1 LVDDGTRVGVHG
13 LAPGTP
19 VKTSPIPYT
28 APRNSFYR
36 HVDARVASAHG
47 RCWTDPGPVVNEVD
61 IRRRQLPGRGTLK
74 PAKADGFGFRA
85 HHTITVLV
93 QYTLHTLQRTRP
105 RSTTTKKSTQN
116 TQIDQ
121 KQPRNKTHEAPAVDR
136 KPIQPTGGRR

>member
-1 LVDDGTRVGVHG
+1 
-13 LAPGTP
+13 
-19 VKTSPIPYT
+19 
-28 APRNSFYR
+28 
-36 HVDARVASAHG
+36 
-47 RCWTDPGPVVNEVD
+47 VD
-61 IRRRQLPGRGTLK
+61 IRTRQLPGRGTLK

-93 QYTLHTLQRTRP
+93 QYTRYSARDLDQQQP
-105 RSTTTKKSTQN
+105 KKSTQN